1 MGVRSVSGLWRGCP
15 KVTLKQN
22 NLKDHKEETKMKKFI
37 TAAIGVALSTT
48 VAFAQ
53 DSFPNGPVT
62 LIVPYGPGG
71 STDRTARPLAIE
83 LEKIWD
89 QPVVI
94 ENMPGAGSMI
104 GTTKMTQADPDGL
117 TLLINTAAIST
128 APAIQTDLQYD
139 PMTDVTPISL
149 LITSPYVLV
158 GGAKVESEDFTG
170 FLQEAQSRPMF
181 MATAGPGSSGH
192 FMSELVIEAADLP
205 ADIIHFSSG
214 GESMTNLMGGHADT
228 YISTTASVMP
238 YVNDGRVKAL
248 AVLAPERFGLLP
260 DVMSS
265 GEAGV
270 SGVDIEGWV
279 AVFGPGGMDE
289 ALVEQ
294 ISDDLATAMQS
305 EAMLSLLT
313 ENFAIAGDLTPAE
326 FGAVYLRDM
335 QIWKDLAVERGIGQ

>member
-1 MGVRSVSGLWRGCP
+1 
-15 KVTLKQN
+15 
-22 NLKDHKEETKMKKFI
+22 MKKLI

-53 DSFPNGPVT
+53 DSFPSGPVT

-71 STDRTARPLAIE
+71 STDRTARPLAVE
-83 LEKIWD
+83 LERIWG

-104 GTTKMTQADPDGL
+104 GTTEMTQADPDGL

-139 PMTDVTPISL
+139 PETDITPISL

-158 GGAKVESEDFTG
+158 GGANVESEDFAG
-170 FLQEAQSRPMF
+170 FLQEAQNRPMF

-192 FMSELVIEAADLP
+192 FMSELVIQAANVP
-205 ADIIHFSSG
+205 ADVVHFSG
-214 GESMTNLMGGHADT
+214 AGESMTNLMGGHADT

-238 YVNDGRVKAL
+238 YVNDGRVTAL
-248 AVLAPERFGLLP
+248 AVLAPERFELLP
-260 DVMSS
+260 DIMSS

-270 SGVDIEGWV
+270 TGVDINGWV

-289 ALVEQ
+289 ALVQQ
-294 ISDDLATAMQS
+294 ISDDLAEAMQS
-305 EAMLSLLT
+305 EAMQTLLT
-313 ENFAIAGDLTPAE
+313 ENFAVAGDLTPAE
-326 FGAVYLRDM
+326 FREVYLRDM
-335 QIWKDLAVERGIGQ
+335 QTWQDLAAERGIGQ